1 MADEPDAKRQK
12 LNDHVDDQL
21 SALRTDQ
28 AADVVATGPTE
39 GVDSEE
45 VDEDGGAV
53 CEEEAET
60 PSASFSKETDVG
72 IEQYLSS
79 SHKGFFAILKQRCA
93 SALA

>member
-45 VDEDGGAV
+45 VDEDGRAV
-53 CEEEAET
+53 CEEEA
-60 PSASFSKETDVG
+60 DVG

-79 SHKGFFAILKQRCA
+79 SHKGSTRISML
-93 SALA
+93 